1 MKKLVLILL
10 YLFMSGIL
18 YAQAADEAESLV
30 KDGVVL
36 EDEGKSDSA
45 VAYYQRALVLDK
57 NNLMALTEMSY
68 SLLSLGRYDDA
79 IKFCRR
85 AIKTHPGDDGL
96 KIVYVSF
103 GNAYD
108 MLKKTARSIEIY
120 DEGLRMFPE
129 YFQLYYNKGITLLG
143 ENKSE
148 AAMACF
154 QRSVTLNP
162 DHASS
167 HNALARLL
175 LSDNRKIPAL
185 LAFCRFLSLE
195 PESKRSKPA
204 LTYIQKIMK
213 GNVVVTGKNAVAIQI
228 SPDNFIKSGKQML
241 NDFSSTELMLGM
253 SSALA
258 YDSVNRDKSEVEQF
272 ISEFGTI
279 CSSLKETE
287 KDNYGFYWDYYVPY
301 FTEMNDKGLIKT
313 FAYII
318 FSSSEN
324 SDVREWIKSHN
335 TEIDD
340 FNKWSDGFSW
350 RIN

>member
-1 MKKLVLILL
+1 MKKWVFVLV
-10 YLFMSGIL
+10 YLFITSMM
-18 YAQAADEAESLV
+18 YAQAPDEAESLV
-30 KDGVVL
+30 KEGVSL
-36 EDEGKSDSA
+36 EDAGKSDSA
-45 VAYYQRALVLDK
+45 IAYYQQALVLDK

-96 KIVYVSF
+96 KIVYVSY

-108 MLKKTARSIEIY
+108 MMKKTAKSVEIY

-148 AAMACF
+148 AAIACF

-185 LAFCRFLSLE
+185 LGFCRFLVLE

-204 LTYIQKIMK
+204 LTYVQKIMK
-213 GNVVVTGKNAVAIQI
+213 GNVVVTGKNSVTIEI
-228 SPDNFIKSGKQML
+228 SPGNLGKNGKQPV
-241 NDFSSTELMLGM
+241 NDFSLTELLLGM
-253 SSALA
+253 SSSLLH
-258 YDSVNRDKSEVEQF
+258 DSINRDKTEVDQF

-279 CSSLKETE
+279 CGSLKETE

-301 FTEMNDKGLIKT
+301 FTEMNEKGLIRT
-313 FAYII
+313 FAFIV

-324 SDVREWIKSHN
+324 SEVTDWIKSHS